1 MKNVLIPFAIAAL
14 SAAPLSVAQA
24 DDYLAQRQNLDSVE
38 QIQSAYQEAV
48 AQGQRARAAGNDQG
62 QARDYLAQRL
72 NQDQAQFIAAEYREL
87 QAQQAVVQAE
97 GNPEGEGRDY
107 LSERE
112 NLDSPQHITDALE
125 NLGQS

>member
-1 MKNVLIPFAIAAL
+1 M
-14 SAAPLSVAQA
+14 
-24 DDYLAQRQNLDSVE
+24 
-38 QIQSAYQEAV
+38 

-87 QAQQAVVQAE
+87 QAQQAVVKAE
-97 GNPEGEGRDY
+97 GNPDGAGRDY

-112 NLDSPQHITDALE
+112 NLDSPQYINDALE
-125 NLGQS
+125 DLGQS